1 MTDILID
8 PQKIGELNK
17 EGLLNLWE
25 ATSIMADELSN
36 QLAAIKAE
44 LEAKIEGNGE
54 IIGKFA
60 ITRAKRIKFTLDIK
74 KEVDRAKAEELG
86 ALREVVEIDTKYL
99 KELFNRGIEI
109 PHETTEYLMIKE
121 VVKKKAEDK

>member
-60 ITRAKRIKFTLDIK
+60 VTRAKRYSFDVDLEQAREFGAT
-74 KEVDRAKAEELG
+74 KEVVDQSGLRALHNK
-86 ALREVVEIDTKYL
+86 
-99 KELFNRGIEI
+99 GIEI
-109 PHETTEYLMIKE
+109 PHKITEYLMIKE